1 MSIYALPD
9 DDIWFPTAEMY
20 DNQNDIVA
28 VGGDLQL
35 DRIVTAYSMGI
46 FPWYNDPEERLWWCP
61 RERCVLFYDALKV
74 SHSMRNVMNKHPYR
88 ITMDTDFTGVLD
100 GCRGGDRAGETW
112 LIDEMYNAYHSLHE
126 IGFGHSVEVWEGDE
140 LVGGLYGVS
149 LGRMFYGESMFS
161 RRSNTSK
168 LAFIHLAKYLSSKG
182 WKMLD
187 CQVVT
192 DHLLSLG
199 CSSIPRS
206 EFLQT
211 LKQELQYESMI
222 GKWTEDFA
230 ASRDRNHRSLNEI
243 NKF

>member
-35 DRIVTAYSMGI
+35 DRVITAYSMGI
-46 FPWYNDPEERLWWCP
+46 FPWYNEPNERLWWCP
-61 RERCVLFYDALKV
+61 RERCVLFYDSLIV
-74 SHSMRNVMNKHPYR
+74 SHSMRNVMNKQHYR
-88 ITMDTDFTGVLD
+88 VTMDTNFTRVLD
-100 GCRGGDRAGETW
+100 GCRGGDREGETW

-126 IGFGHSVEVWEGDE
+126 LGFGHSVEVWEGDE

-168 LAFIHLAKYLSSKG
+168 LAFIHLAKYLGSKG

-199 CSSIPRS
+199 CSGIPRA
-206 EFLQT
+206 EFLHS
-211 LKQELQYESMI
+211 LRQELQYETSI

-230 ASRDRNHRSLNEI
+230 ASRDRNHHSTNEI